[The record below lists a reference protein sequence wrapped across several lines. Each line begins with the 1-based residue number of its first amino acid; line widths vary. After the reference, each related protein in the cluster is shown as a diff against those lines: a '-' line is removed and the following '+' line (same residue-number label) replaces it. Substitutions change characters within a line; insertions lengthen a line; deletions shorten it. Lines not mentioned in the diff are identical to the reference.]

1 MTYVIADIHG
11 CYDKYRQMLAEIDFS
26 DEDTLFVLGDV
37 VDRGD
42 EPVKVLQDMMVRP
55 NVFPIIGNHE
65 YVALRYLPKLL
76 VEITE
81 ENYKTQFTAEDMNDL
96 MEWYNIGGEK
106 TLSTFAKLPVEERGY
121 VYEYIQEEFALY
133 EVIPVAGKT
142 FVLTHAGVPE
152 GATLEGL
159 LGVNNYDAYDF
170 VMPRIDYGK
179 KYFNDDS
186 VYLVVG
192 HTPTKAIVPAHD
204 GKIYRKGNNINID
217 AGAVFGGK
225 LACLCLDTD
234 EEFYV

>member
-1 MTYVIADIHG
+1 MTYAIADIHG
-11 CYDKYRQMLAEIDFS
+11 CYDKYMDMLMEISFKE
-26 DEDTLFVLGDV
+26 EDTLFVLGDV

-65 YVALRYLPKLL
+65 YVALRYLSKLL

-81 ENYKTQFTAEDMNDL
+81 ENYKTHFTMEDMNDL
-96 MEWYNIGGEK
+96 MQWYNIGGEK
-106 TLSTFAKLPVEERGY
+106 TLSAFAKLPVEERIY

-133 EVIPVAGKT
+133 EVVPVAGKT

-159 LGVNNYDAYDF
+159 LGENDYDAYDF
-170 VMPRIDYGK
+170 VMPRIDYDK
-179 KYFNDDS
+179 RYFNDEG
-186 VYLVVG
+186 YLIVG
-192 HTPTKAIVPAHD
+192 HTPTGIIDPENR

-217 AGAVFGGK
+217 TGAVFNGK

>member
-1 MTYVIADIHG
+1 MTYVVADIHG
-11 CYDKYRQMLAEIDFS
+11 CYDKYVQMLEVVRFTD
-26 DEDTLFVLGDV
+26 DDTMFVLGDV
-37 VDRGD
+37 VDRGP

-65 YVALRYLPKLL
+65 YVALSHLSKLL

-81 ENYKTQFTAEDMNDL
+81 DNYKSHYTAEDMNDL
-96 MEWYNIGGEK
+96 MMWFRIGGEK
-106 TLSTFAKLPVEERGY
+106 TLSAFARLPVDEREY
-121 VYEYIQEEFALY
+121 VYEYIQDEFALY
-133 EVIPVAGKT
+133 EIVPVNGKT
-142 FVLTHAGVPE
+142 FILTHAGVPE

-159 LGVNNYDAYDF
+159 LGDNDYDAYDF
-170 VMPRIDYGK
+170 VMPRINYNK
-179 KYFNDDS
+179 QYFSGN

-192 HTPTKAIVPAHD
+192 HTPTKVIDSAYE
-204 GKIYRKGNNINID
+204 GKIYRRGNNINID

>member
-11 CYDKYRQMLAEIDFS
+11 CYDKYMQMLDEIDFS
-26 DEDTLFVLGDV
+26 EEDTLFILGDV
-37 VDRGD
+37 LDRGD
-42 EPVKVLQDMMVRP
+42 EPVKVLQDMMLRP

-65 YVALRYLPKLL
+65 YVALAHLSKLL

-81 ENYKTQFTAEDMNDL
+81 DNYKTHFNEGDMEDL
-96 MEWYNIGGEK
+96 MRWFGIGGEK
-106 TLSTFAKLPVEERGY
+106 TLSAFARLPIEEREY

-133 EVIPVAGKT
+133 EVMPVGGKT

-159 LGVNNYDAYDF
+159 LGDNDYDAYDF
-170 VMPRIDYGK
+170 VMPRIDYNRQ
-179 KYFNDDS
+179 YFDKN
-186 VYLVVG
+186 VFLVVG
-192 HTPTKAIVPAHD
+192 HTPTKIIDGAHE
-204 GKIYRKGNNINID
+204 GRIYRKGNNINID

-234 EEFYV
+234 EEFYVG